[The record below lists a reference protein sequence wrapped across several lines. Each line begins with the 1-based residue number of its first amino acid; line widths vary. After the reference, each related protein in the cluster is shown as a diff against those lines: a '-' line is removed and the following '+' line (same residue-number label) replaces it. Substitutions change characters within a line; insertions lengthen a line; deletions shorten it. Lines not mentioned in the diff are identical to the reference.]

1 VFPSQELDPSDRF
14 SATYGADGS
23 GVFSATDDQV
33 GDTAT
38 PIAGSGLQEET
49 QKPQKSPVSIP
60 SPTPEG
66 SGDLTAIY
74 QQDGNTATA
83 TAKASNPLR
92 SLASAATPNVP
103 ESDRFSKTVAITLGG
118 TKQLQ
123 GTGAIGTLTS
133 QMDDS
138 SGEEGGSSLLSSIGI
153 GVAVLV
159 LAALLILFLVLRRRK
174 ADENVRL
181 ISSEQEC
188 DIDEM
193 SPPTGDIPLGSFMNQ
208 ITYDGEQKQNEPQ
221 DEHLAFEENIGENL
235 FQ

>member
-1 VFPSQELDPSDRF
+1 MPF
-14 SATYGADGS
+14 SLTHESLGS
-23 GVFSATDDQV
+23 GDFRATDDLV
-33 GDTAT
+33 GNT
-38 PIAGSGLQEET
+38 PTPTAGSGLQEET
-49 QKPQKSPVSIP
+49 QRPQKSPVSIP

-92 SLASAATPNVP
+92 SLGSAATPNVS

-133 QMDDS
+133 QINDS
-138 SGEEGGSSLLSSIGI
+138 SGEEGGSSILSSIGL
-153 GVAVLV
+153 GLAVLV
-159 LAALLILFLVLRRRK
+159 LAVLLILFLVLRRRK
-174 ADENVRL
+174 ADETVRS
-181 ISSEQEC
+181 IDSAHEC

-193 SPPTGDIPLGSFMNQ
+193 SPAIDDSPLGSFMNQ
-208 ITYDGEQKQNEPQ
+208 ISYDGEEEQNKPQ
-221 DEHLAFEENIGENL
+221 DEDLAFEENIGENL